1 MIEDT
6 QSWGTTGAEYG
17 RQGEQV
23 TWTTESLQRDFDVLA
38 FSYGMVVVVR
48 KVDGVK
54 LVTGGSAFTDDIQ
67 LPGMLYGKILPSP
80 HAHARIKRIDAGKAK
95 ALAGVHA
102 VLTYK
107 DVPRVPHTTAGQAWP
122 EPSPYD
128 TYLLD
133 SKVRFVGDRVAAV
146 AAESRAKIGRAH
158 V

>member
-1 MIEDT
+1 MT
-6 QSWGTTGAEYG
+6 NG
-17 RQGEQV
+17 RGGVGEN
-23 TWTTESLQRDFDVLA
+23 R
-38 FSYGMVVVVR
+38 R
-48 KVDGVK
+48 KVDGTK
-54 LVTGGSAFTDDIQ
+54 LVTGRPAFTDDIH

-80 HAHARIKRIDAGKAK
+80 HAHARIKRIDTTKAN
-95 ALAGVHA
+95 ALPGVHA

-146 AAESRAKIGRAH
+146 AAESRAIAEQALKLIEVEYEILPAVLDIEAAMRRGAPVIH
-158 V
+158 DEPDSTN

>member
-1 MIEDT
+1 MSRDRAN
-6 QSWGTTGAEYG
+6 QSRDREGAVSPRLVVG
-17 RQGEQV
+17 RN
-23 TWTTESLQRDFDVLA
+23 
-38 FSYGMVVVVR
+38 VR

-54 LVTGGSAFTDDIQ
+54 LVTGGAAFTDDIQ
-67 LPGMLYGKILPSP
+67 LPGMLHGKILPSP
-80 HAHARIKRIDAGKAK
+80 HAHARIRRIDTTKAK
-95 ALAGVHA
+95 ALPGVHA

-146 AAESRAKIGRAH
+146 AAESRAIAEQALRLLAVDYEILPAVLDLSLIH
-158 V
+158 